1 MKEISTPVTVTSV
14 SEKEI
19 KIEKPGRRA
28 LDFVRQFAR
37 VYQASRLPGLPGIV
51 MNWQQHSRENTTLRR
66 LVQAGAVFSYRDI
79 QLSLRTNGNAAYL
92 GWAEWG
98 GYVSPPGY
106 CPLFQNIARGR
117 DALSPLNF
125 S

>member
-66 LVQAGAVFSYRDI
+66 LDQAGAYFSRQRDYAI
-79 QLSLRTNGNAAYL
+79 GRWRL
-92 GWAEWG
+92 
-98 GYVSPPGY
+98 
-106 CPLFQNIARGR
+106 QNY
-117 DALSPLNF
+117 N
-125 S
+125 

>member
-66 LVQAGAVFSYRDI
+66 LDQAGAFFP
-79 QLSLRTNGNAAYL
+79 AATSRHQ
-92 GWAEWG
+92 
-98 GYVSPPGY
+98 YVNVEKLELTIKNLANS
-106 CPLFQNIARGR
+106 R
-117 DALSPLNF
+117 DAIQCCLRKMHR
-125 S
+125 

>member
-37 VYQASRLPGLPGIV
+37 VYQASRLPGLPGIL
-51 MNWQQHSRENTTLRR
+51 MN
-66 LVQAGAVFSYRDI
+66 
-79 QLSLRTNGNAAYL
+79 
-92 GWAEWG
+92 
-98 GYVSPPGY
+98 
-106 CPLFQNIARGR
+106 
-117 DALSPLNF
+117 
-125 S
+125 